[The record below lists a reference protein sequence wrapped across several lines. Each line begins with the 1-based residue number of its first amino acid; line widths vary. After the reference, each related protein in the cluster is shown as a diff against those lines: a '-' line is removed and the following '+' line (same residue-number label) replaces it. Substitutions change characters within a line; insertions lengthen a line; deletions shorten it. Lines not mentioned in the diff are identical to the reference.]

1 MAIARSISLPKWT
14 LILLAL
20 LSGCMH
26 ERHEAIPVDAALQ
39 TEGQRELTFR
49 ATEPGTVYV
58 YNRNDDKMV
67 YSGEMRGGE
76 TLAIDPTQDRVTL
89 GGRTVLDK
97 GLDRNDTLRIFFK
110 PSVIRSEHVVQE
122 REVRT
127 TTETPAPR

>member
-26 ERHEAIPVDAALQ
+26 ERHEAIPADATLQ

-67 YSGEMRGGE
+67 YSGDMRSGE
-76 TLAIDPTQDRVTL
+76 TIAIDPPQNRVTL
-89 GGRTVLDK
+89 DGRTVLDT

-110 PSVIRSEHVVQE
+110 PNVIRSEHVIQE

-127 TTETPAPR
+127 TETPAPR